1 MSIVKKSLV
10 AVTIVV
16 AVAGNAHAAGL
27 TNYNTQQSFE
37 YGSPPAFSWG
47 GAYVGVHGGVAS
59 PKFNP
64 LASGRGLTGGVQAGY
79 NFQFGSGVV
88 GAELEG
94 SYLGNEARVP
104 NGRLRERFRGAAK
117 MKAGV
122 ALDQTLVYGTAG
134 LTTTKFKDG
143 NGVTGPDGWK
153 QGYLVGAGVEQSF
166 GGGLSAKFEYNYV
179 STGNVAT
186 TTASGKSK
194 TDVSDHVIKAGLNYR
209 F

>member
-64 LASGRGLTGGVQAGY
+64 LASGRGLTGVFRPGITSSSVRAWSVRNSKVPISGTRRVCRTVVC
-79 NFQFGSGVV
+79 GSVS
-88 GAELEG
+88 GA
-94 SYLGNEARVP
+94 RP
-104 NGRLRERFRGAAK
+104 R
-117 MKAGV
+117 
-122 ALDQTLVYGTAG
+122 
-134 LTTTKFKDG
+134 
-143 NGVTGPDGWK
+143 
-153 QGYLVGAGVEQSF
+153 
-166 GGGLSAKFEYNYV
+166 
-179 STGNVAT
+179 
-186 TTASGKSK
+186 
-194 TDVSDHVIKAGLNYR
+194 
-209 F
+209 